1 MRRSAQRETTPVTRR
16 GGSFALALIAT
27 LLVAA
32 CASRAPAPVSERT
45 PLTSTYIGPPPPPLA
60 PAETPRERESAP
72 PPTYTVKRG
81 DTLAQIALD
90 NGLDYRD
97 LATWNNIENPNVIR
111 VGQVLVIAAPG
122 QSSAAPASAGS
133 AMTTPLAATPPIA
146 PRSADTAPTMP
157 AAVVPSG
164 RGNSATLK
172 TEPKA
177 LKLPYSEQA
186 LAHLQAPA
194 PAAPAAAT
202 IPPPVPP
209 SVATPSAPVAPAAPV
224 VVAPPVVAAAPS
236 TTLGTAPA
244 RPDGARVPEIDDDKI
259 IWVWPTA
266 GKLIAGYSDTASL
279 KGIDIAGKAG
289 QPVVASAAGKV
300 VYSGSGLR
308 GYGKLIIVK
317 HNTTYLSAYAHNREI
332 LVKEGQQVAKGQ
344 KISEMG
350 DTDADQVKL
359 HFEIRRLGKPVD
371 PVKYLPPA

>member
-1 MRRSAQRETTPVTRR
+1 MIGRS
-16 GGSFALALIAT
+16 GSLTLALVLT

-45 PLTSTYIGPPPPPLA
+45 PLTSYIGPPPPPLA
-60 PAETPRERESAP
+60 PAAPPRERVPTP

-97 LATWNNIENPNVIR
+97 LATWNNLENPNVIR

-122 QSSAAPASAGS
+122 TSTGSPPAAGS
-133 AMTTPLAATPPIA
+133 AVTTPLAAAPPIA
-146 PRSADTAPTMP
+146 PRSADAAPATAAP
-157 AAVVPSG
+157 VLPSG
-164 RGNSATLK
+164 RGNTAILK

-186 LAHLQAPA
+186 LAQLHAPA
-194 PAAPAAAT
+194 TAASAAPA

-209 SVATPSAPVAPAAPV
+209 SVAAPVAPAV
-224 VVAPPVVAAAPS
+224 VVPPAVAAATAP
-236 TTLGTAPA
+236 TPGAAPA
-244 RPDGARVPEIDDDKI
+244 RADSARVPEIDDDHKI
-259 IWVWPTA
+259 EWVWPTA
-266 GKLIAGYSDTASL
+266 GKLIAGFSDTASL

-332 LVKEGQQVAKGQ
+332 LVKEGQQVTKGQ

-350 DTDADQVKL
+350 DTDSDQVKL